1 MRINLVT
8 LLMIKRENFA
18 YNKIDFTE
26 DFPMLPLGRVTQGRN
41 PGLVVKGADS
51 CSRGRGFDPSK
62 GY

>member
-26 DFPMLPLGRVTQGRN
+26 DFPMLPLGELHRAGT
-41 PGLVVKGADS
+41 LV
-51 CSRGRGFDPSK
+51 
-62 GY
+62 